1 MFKTHGTSVHSNN
14 ANFELYLYLFYQW
27 AMSVLEER
35 QNTHYIII
43 SIYSLVYLSAW
54 TIKVNTLVQPFS
66 HQITV
71 TYSPGQKVCRES
83 PGHLQP
89 PWPQPADEL
98 QQKGD
103 CLNFRMSKEF
113 LPPASRMV
121 LERTEAM
128 IANLFQRFY
137 CPLGNNAVFSWVSGH

>member
-1 MFKTHGTSVHSNN
+1 
-14 ANFELYLYLFYQW
+14 
-27 AMSVLEER
+27 MSVLEER

-98 QQKGD
+98 PQKGD
-103 CLNFRMSKEF
+103 CWNFRMSKEF
-113 LPPASRMV
+113 LPPASRVV
-121 LERTEAM
+121 LERTEAI
-128 IANLFQRFY
+128 IANLLQRFY
-137 CPLGNNAVFSWVSGH
+137 YPVSSNNAMFGWNVEGRQNRVGACHLKKSFRAPGIKP